1 MVYMYTNKIN
11 QLKKR
16 ILEIS
21 YQEKLSHLSS
31 CLNSVDTIYKIYQQK
46 NDQDIFILSNGHA
59 GLAYYVVLEDYYTKI
74 DAVDLLHKHGI
85 HPSRD
90 LRNDIHVSTGSLG
103 IGLTIAV
110 GYALASRDTNVY
122 CMISDGECAEGSIW
136 EALRLAQTC
145 NLTNLH
151 VYCIVNGQSAYSYI
165 DSKYLI
171 DRLKV
176 FYPRINIVMRDTY
189 LSDNVDGLLS
199 HYHAIKSEQELND
212 LIERHCNA

>member
-1 MVYMYTNKIN
+1 MYIDKIN
-11 QLKKR
+11 KLKRR

-21 YQEKLSHLSS
+21 YNEKLSHLSS
-31 CLNSVDTIYKIYQQK
+31 CLNSVDTIYKIYQRK

-59 GLAYYVVLEDYYTKI
+59 GLAYYVVLEDFYQNV

-90 LRNDIHVSTGSLG
+90 LKNDIHVSTGSLG

-110 GYALASRDTNVY
+110 GYALAARDRAVH

-136 EALRLAQTC
+136 EALRLAEVA

-151 VYCIVNGQSAYSYI
+151 VYCVVNGQSAYSYI

-176 FYPRINIVMRDTY
+176 FYPRINIVMKDTQ
-189 LSDNVDGLLS
+189 LSDKVEGLLS
-199 HYHAIKSEQELND
+199 HYHAIKTEQELND